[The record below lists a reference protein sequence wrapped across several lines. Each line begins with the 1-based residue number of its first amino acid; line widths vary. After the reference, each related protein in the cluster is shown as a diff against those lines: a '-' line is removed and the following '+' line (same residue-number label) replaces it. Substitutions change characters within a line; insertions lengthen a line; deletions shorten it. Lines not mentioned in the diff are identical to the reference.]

1 MSYGADV
8 RDELQLALSRAD
20 GSDSAG
26 VIVHSLKVLILED
39 HPFQL
44 MALHQMLNAN
54 QVFDVLAADSVE
66 VARLSLQSRG
76 PVDIAICD
84 LQMEGPD
91 GLELIRFMAENGL
104 ARALIIVSCSAAC
117 VLEGVAQLALAQG
130 LNVLG
135 YMQKPASAG
144 ALYELL
150 EAYGPGRSDCIEQA
164 ASGSTFS
171 ALCAI
176 ELFDPTG
183 SGPIDVASIAE
194 QWITYFQP
202 KVSLQGELLGAEAL
216 VRWQHPVYGLL
227 APGRFIEAIEAEG
240 LTVALTWRVLD
251 QALQF
256 SAQAMRE
263 QGEALSVA
271 VNIDPHVLQQ
281 LDFAEQITQALA
293 RHGVPATAL
302 TLEILEQ
309 DAARP
314 ETWQLE
320 GLLRLCMQGCKLS
333 IDDFGMGASNIDR
346 LLQLPFSELKIP
358 TEFVRGMADDARK
371 SAVVAGALLMAQ
383 RLSMSVV
390 VEGVETSEDVHSLLA
405 LGDPAIQGYFIAR
418 PMSASAFM
426 RWVAERDSGHLHAV
440 CRDDPLQDIPLSCK

>member
-1 MSYGADV
+1 M
-8 RDELQLALSRAD
+8 
-20 GSDSAG
+20 
-26 VIVHSLKVLILED
+26 HSLKVLILED

-54 QVFDVLAADSVE
+54 QVFDVLVADSVE

-271 VNIDPHVLQQ
+271 VNIDPQVLQQ

-390 VEGVETSEDVHSLLA
+390 VEGVETIEDVHSLLA

-440 CRDDPLQDIPLSCK
+440 CRDDPLQDMPLSCK

>member
-1 MSYGADV
+1 M
-8 RDELQLALSRAD
+8 
-20 GSDSAG
+20 
-26 VIVHSLKVLILED
+26 HSLKVLILED

-390 VEGVETSEDVHSLLA
+390 VEGVETIEDVHSLLA

>member
-1 MSYGADV
+1 M
-8 RDELQLALSRAD
+8 
-20 GSDSAG
+20 
-26 VIVHSLKVLILED
+26 HSLKVLILED

-135 YMQKPASAG
+135 YMQKPASAV

-150 EAYGPGRSDCIEQA
+150 EAYGPGRSDCVPQA
-164 ASGSTFS
+164 SAGSVFG
-171 ALCAI
+171 ALSAI

-183 SGPIDVASIAE
+183 NGPIDVASIAE
-194 QWITYFQP
+194 QWIAYFQP
-202 KVSLQGELLGAEAL
+202 KVSLQGELLGVEAL
-216 VRWQHPVYGLL
+216 VRWQHPLYGLL
-227 APGRFIEAIEAEG
+227 APGRFIDAIEAEG

-256 SAQAMRE
+256 SAQVMRE
-263 QGEALSVA
+263 QGEPLSVA
-271 VNIDPHVLQQ
+271 VNIDPQVLQQ

-390 VEGVETSEDVHSLLA
+390 VEGVETIGDVHSLLA

-418 PMSASAFM
+418 PMPASAFM
-426 RWVAERDSGHLHAV
+426 HWVAERDSGHLQAV
-440 CRDDPLQDIPLSCK
+440 SQDDSPQDMPLSCK

>member
-1 MSYGADV
+1 
-8 RDELQLALSRAD
+8 
-20 GSDSAG
+20 

-135 YMQKPASAG
+135 YMQKPASAV

-150 EAYGPGRSDCIEQA
+150 EAYGPGRSDCVPQA
-164 ASGSTFS
+164 SAGSVFG
-171 ALCAI
+171 ALSAI

-183 SGPIDVASIAE
+183 NGPIDVASIAE
-194 QWITYFQP
+194 QWIAYFQP
-202 KVSLQGELLGAEAL
+202 KVSLQGELLGVEAL
-216 VRWQHPVYGLL
+216 VRWQHPLYGLL
-227 APGRFIEAIEAEG
+227 APGRFIDAIEAEG

-256 SAQAMRE
+256 AAQVMRE
-263 QGEALSVA
+263 QGEPLSVA
-271 VNIDPHVLQQ
+271 VNIDPQVLQQ

-320 GLLRLCMQGCKLS
+320 GLLRLCMQGCNLS

-390 VEGVETSEDVHSLLA
+390 VEGVETIEDVHSLLA

-418 PMSASAFM
+418 PMPASAFM
-426 RWVAERDSGHLHAV
+426 HWVAERDSGHLQAV
-440 CRDDPLQDIPLSCK
+440 SQDDLPQDMPLSCK

>member
-1 MSYGADV
+1 M
-8 RDELQLALSRAD
+8 
-20 GSDSAG
+20 
-26 VIVHSLKVLILED
+26 HSLKVLILED

-54 QVFDVLAADSVE
+54 QVFDVLVADSVE

-117 VLEGVAQLALAQG
+117 VLEGAAQLALAQG

-135 YMQKPASAG
+135 YVQKPASAG

-164 ASGSTFS
+164 SPGSAFR
-171 ALCAI
+171 ALSAI

-256 SAQAMRE
+256 SAQVMRE
-263 QGEALSVA
+263 QGEPLSVA
-271 VNIDPHVLQQ
+271 VNIDPQVLQQ

-302 TLEILEQ
+302 TLEIIEQ

-390 VEGVETSEDVHSLLA
+390 VEGVETIEDVHSLLA

-418 PMSASAFM
+418 PMPASAFM
-426 RWVAERDSGHLHAV
+426 RWMAEHDSSHLHAV
-440 CRDDPLQDIPLSCK
+440 SKDDRPQDMPLSCK

>member
-1 MSYGADV
+1 M
-8 RDELQLALSRAD
+8 
-20 GSDSAG
+20 
-26 VIVHSLKVLILED
+26 HSLKVLILED

-135 YMQKPASAG
+135 YMQKPASAV

-150 EAYGPGRSDCIEQA
+150 EAYGPGRSDCVPQA
-164 ASGSTFS
+164 SAGSVFG
-171 ALCAI
+171 ALSAI

-183 SGPIDVASIAE
+183 NGPIDVASIAE
-194 QWITYFQP
+194 QWIAYFQP
-202 KVSLQGELLGAEAL
+202 KVSLQGELLGVEAL
-216 VRWQHPVYGLL
+216 VRWQHPLYGLL
-227 APGRFIEAIEAEG
+227 APGRFIDAIEAEG

-256 SAQAMRE
+256 SAQVMRE
-263 QGEALSVA
+263 QGEPLSVA
-271 VNIDPHVLQQ
+271 VNIDPQVLQQ

-358 TEFVRGMADDARK
+358 TEFVRGMADPARK

-390 VEGVETSEDVHSLLA
+390 VEGVETIEDVHSLLA

-418 PMSASAFM
+418 PMPASAFM
-426 RWVAERDSGHLHAV
+426 HWVAERDSGHLQAV
-440 CRDDPLQDIPLSCK
+440 SQDDLPQDMPLSCK

>member
-1 MSYGADV
+1 M
-8 RDELQLALSRAD
+8 
-20 GSDSAG
+20 
-26 VIVHSLKVLILED
+26 HSLKVLILED

-150 EAYGPGRSDCIEQA
+150 DAYGPGRSDCIEQA

-390 VEGVETSEDVHSLLA
+390 VEGVETTEDVHSLLA

>member
-1 MSYGADV
+1 M
-8 RDELQLALSRAD
+8 
-20 GSDSAG
+20 
-26 VIVHSLKVLILED
+26 HSLKVLILED

-164 ASGSTFS
+164 ASGSAFS

-390 VEGVETSEDVHSLLA
+390 VEGVETIEDVHSLLA

>member
-1 MSYGADV
+1 M
-8 RDELQLALSRAD
+8 
-20 GSDSAG
+20 
-26 VIVHSLKVLILED
+26 HSLKVLILED

-150 EAYGPGRSDCIEQA
+150 KAYGPGRSDCIEQA

-390 VEGVETSEDVHSLLA
+390 VEGVETIEDVHSLLA

>member
-1 MSYGADV
+1 M
-8 RDELQLALSRAD
+8 
-20 GSDSAG
+20 
-26 VIVHSLKVLILED
+26 HSLKVLILED

-135 YMQKPASAG
+135 YMQKPASAV

-150 EAYGPGRSDCIEQA
+150 EAYGPGRSDCVSQA
-164 ASGSTFS
+164 SAGSAFG
-171 ALCAI
+171 ALSAI

-183 SGPIDVASIAE
+183 NGPIDVASIAE
-194 QWITYFQP
+194 QWIAYFQP
-202 KVSLQGELLGAEAL
+202 KVSLQGELLGVEAL
-216 VRWQHPVYGLL
+216 VRWQHPLYGLL
-227 APGRFIEAIEAEG
+227 APGRFIDAIEAEG
-240 LTVALTWRVLD
+240 LTVALTWRILD

-256 SAQAMRE
+256 SAQVMRE
-263 QGEALSVA
+263 QGEPLSVA
-271 VNIDPHVLQQ
+271 VNIDPQVLQQ

-390 VEGVETSEDVHSLLA
+390 VEGVETIEDVHSLLA

-418 PMSASAFM
+418 PMPVPAFM
-426 RWVAERDSGHLHAV
+426 RWMAERDSCHLQAV
-440 CRDDPLQDIPLSCK
+440 SQDDSPQDMPLSCK

>member
-1 MSYGADV
+1 M
-8 RDELQLALSRAD
+8 
-20 GSDSAG
+20 
-26 VIVHSLKVLILED
+26 HSLKVLILED

-150 EAYGPGRSDCIEQA
+150 DAYGPGRSDCIEQA

-390 VEGVETSEDVHSLLA
+390 VEGVETIEDVHSLLA

-440 CRDDPLQDIPLSCK
+440 CRDDPLQDMPLSCK

>member
-1 MSYGADV
+1 M
-8 RDELQLALSRAD
+8 
-20 GSDSAG
+20 
-26 VIVHSLKVLILED
+26 IVHSLKVLILED

-135 YMQKPASAG
+135 YMQKPASAV

-150 EAYGPGRSDCIEQA
+150 EAYGPGRSDCVSQA
-164 ASGSTFS
+164 SAGSAFG
-171 ALCAI
+171 ALSAI

-183 SGPIDVASIAE
+183 NGPIDVASIAE
-194 QWITYFQP
+194 QWIAYFQP
-202 KVSLQGELLGAEAL
+202 KVSLQGELLGVEAL
-216 VRWQHPVYGLL
+216 VRWQHPLYGLL
-227 APGRFIEAIEAEG
+227 APGRFIDAIEAEG
-240 LTVALTWRVLD
+240 LTVALTWRILD

-256 SAQAMRE
+256 SAQVMRE
-263 QGEALSVA
+263 QGEPLSVA
-271 VNIDPHVLQQ
+271 VNIDPQVLQQ

-390 VEGVETSEDVHSLLA
+390 VEGVETIEDVHSLLA

-418 PMSASAFM
+418 PMPVPAFM
-426 RWVAERDSGHLHAV
+426 RWMAERDSCHLQAV
-440 CRDDPLQDIPLSCK
+440 SQDDSPQDMPLSCK

>member
-1 MSYGADV
+1 M
-8 RDELQLALSRAD
+8 
-20 GSDSAG
+20 
-26 VIVHSLKVLILED
+26 HSLKVLILED

-150 EAYGPGRSDCIEQA
+150 EAYGPGRSDCVPQA
-164 ASGSTFS
+164 SAGSVFG
-171 ALCAI
+171 ALSAI

-183 SGPIDVASIAE
+183 NGPIDVASIAE
-194 QWITYFQP
+194 QWIAYFQP
-202 KVSLQGELLGAEAL
+202 KVSLQGELLGVEAL
-216 VRWQHPVYGLL
+216 VRWQHPLYGLL
-227 APGRFIEAIEAEG
+227 APGRFIDAIEAEG

-256 SAQAMRE
+256 SAQVMRE
-263 QGEALSVA
+263 QGEPLSVA
-271 VNIDPHVLQQ
+271 VNIDPQVLQQ

-390 VEGVETSEDVHSLLA
+390 VEGVETIEDVHSLLA

-418 PMSASAFM
+418 PMPVPAFM
-426 RWVAERDSGHLHAV
+426 RWMAERDSSHLQAV
-440 CRDDPLQDIPLSCK
+440 SQDDSPQDMPLSCK

>member
-1 MSYGADV
+1 M
-8 RDELQLALSRAD
+8 
-20 GSDSAG
+20 
-26 VIVHSLKVLILED
+26 HSLKVLILED

-135 YMQKPASAG
+135 YMQKPASAV

-150 EAYGPGRSDCIEQA
+150 EAYGPGRSDCVPQA
-164 ASGSTFS
+164 SAGSVFG
-171 ALCAI
+171 ALSAI

-183 SGPIDVASIAE
+183 NGPIDVASIAE
-194 QWITYFQP
+194 QWIAYFQP
-202 KVSLQGELLGAEAL
+202 KVSLQGELLGVEAL
-216 VRWQHPVYGLL
+216 VRWQHPLYGLL
-227 APGRFIEAIEAEG
+227 APGRFIDAIEAEG

-256 SAQAMRE
+256 AAQVMRE
-263 QGEALSVA
+263 QGEPLSVA
-271 VNIDPHVLQQ
+271 VNIDPQVLQQ

-320 GLLRLCMQGCKLS
+320 GLLRLCMQGCNLS

-390 VEGVETSEDVHSLLA
+390 VEGVETIEDVHSLLA

-418 PMSASAFM
+418 PMPASAFM
-426 RWVAERDSGHLHAV
+426 HWVAERDSGHLQAV
-440 CRDDPLQDIPLSCK
+440 SQDDLPQDMPLSCK

>member
-1 MSYGADV
+1 M
-8 RDELQLALSRAD
+8 
-20 GSDSAG
+20 
-26 VIVHSLKVLILED
+26 HSLKVLILED

-183 SGPIDVASIAE
+183 SGPIDVAFIAE

-263 QGEALSVA
+263 QGKALSVA
-271 VNIDPHVLQQ
+271 VNIDPQVLQQ

-390 VEGVETSEDVHSLLA
+390 VEGVETIEDVHSLLA

-440 CRDDPLQDIPLSCK
+440 CRDDPLQDMPLSCK

>member
-1 MSYGADV
+1 M
-8 RDELQLALSRAD
+8 
-20 GSDSAG
+20 
-26 VIVHSLKVLILED
+26 IVHSLKVLILED

-135 YMQKPASAG
+135 YMQKPASAV

-150 EAYGPGRSDCIEQA
+150 EAYGPGRSDCVPQA
-164 ASGSTFS
+164 SAGSVFG
-171 ALCAI
+171 ALSAI

-183 SGPIDVASIAE
+183 NGPIDVASIAE
-194 QWITYFQP
+194 QWIAYFQP
-202 KVSLQGELLGAEAL
+202 KVSLQGELLGVEAL
-216 VRWQHPVYGLL
+216 VRWQHPLYGLL
-227 APGRFIEAIEAEG
+227 APGRFIDAIEAEG

-256 SAQAMRE
+256 SAQVMRE
-263 QGEALSVA
+263 QGEPLSVA
-271 VNIDPHVLQQ
+271 VNIDPQVLQQ

-390 VEGVETSEDVHSLLA
+390 VEGVETIGDVHSLLA

-418 PMSASAFM
+418 PMPASAFM
-426 RWVAERDSGHLHAV
+426 HWVAERDSGHLQAV
-440 CRDDPLQDIPLSCK
+440 SQDDSPQDMPLSCK

>member
-1 MSYGADV
+1 M
-8 RDELQLALSRAD
+8 
-20 GSDSAG
+20 
-26 VIVHSLKVLILED
+26 HSLKVLILED

-271 VNIDPHVLQQ
+271 VNLDPHVLQQ

-390 VEGVETSEDVHSLLA
+390 VEGVETIEDVHSLLA

-426 RWVAERDSGHLHAV
+426 RWVAERDSSHLHAV
-440 CRDDPLQDIPLSCK
+440 CRDDPLQDMPLSCK

>member
-1 MSYGADV
+1 M
-8 RDELQLALSRAD
+8 
-20 GSDSAG
+20 
-26 VIVHSLKVLILED
+26 HSLKVLILED

-54 QVFDVLAADSVE
+54 QVFDVLVADSVE
-66 VARLSLQSRG
+66 VARLSLQTRG

-117 VLEGVAQLALAQG
+117 VLEGAAQLALAQG

-135 YMQKPASAG
+135 YVQKPASAG

-164 ASGSTFS
+164 SPGSAFR
-171 ALCAI
+171 ALSAI

-256 SAQAMRE
+256 SAQVMRE
-263 QGEALSVA
+263 QGEPLSVA
-271 VNIDPHVLQQ
+271 VNIDPQVLQQ

-302 TLEILEQ
+302 TLEIIEQ

-333 IDDFGMGASNIDR
+333 IDDFGMGASNMDR

-390 VEGVETSEDVHSLLA
+390 VEGVETIEDVHSLLA

-418 PMSASAFM
+418 PMPASAFM
-426 RWVAERDSGHLHAV
+426 RWMAEHDSSHLHAV
-440 CRDDPLQDIPLSCK
+440 SKDDRPQDMPLSCK

>member
-1 MSYGADV
+1 M
-8 RDELQLALSRAD
+8 
-20 GSDSAG
+20 
-26 VIVHSLKVLILED
+26 HSLKVLILED

-164 ASGSTFS
+164 SSGSTFS

-263 QGEALSVA
+263 HGEALSVA

-390 VEGVETSEDVHSLLA
+390 VEGVETIEDVHSLLA

-440 CRDDPLQDIPLSCK
+440 CRDDPLQDMPLSCK

>member
-1 MSYGADV
+1 MSYGAGV
-8 RDELQLALSRAD
+8 RDELQLALSRAY

-117 VLEGVAQLALAQG
+117 VLEGVAQLAFAQG

-227 APGRFIEAIEAEG
+227 APGRFLEAIEAEG

-251 QALQF
+251 QALRF

-281 LDFAEQITQALA
+281 LDFAEQITQALV

-390 VEGVETSEDVHSLLA
+390 VEGVETIEDVHSLLA

>member
-1 MSYGADV
+1 M
-8 RDELQLALSRAD
+8 
-20 GSDSAG
+20 
-26 VIVHSLKVLILED
+26 HSLKVLILED

-54 QVFDVLAADSVE
+54 QVFDVLVADSVE

-117 VLEGVAQLALAQG
+117 VLEGAAQLALAQG

-135 YMQKPASAG
+135 YVQKPASAG

-164 ASGSTFS
+164 SPGSAFR
-171 ALCAI
+171 ALSAI

-227 APGRFIEAIEAEG
+227 APGRFIKAIEAEG

-263 QGEALSVA
+263 QGEPLSVA
-271 VNIDPHVLQQ
+271 VNIDPQVLQQ

-302 TLEILEQ
+302 TLEIIEQ

-333 IDDFGMGASNIDR
+333 IDDFGMGASNMDR

-390 VEGVETSEDVHSLLA
+390 VEGVETIEDVHSLLA

-418 PMSASAFM
+418 PMPASAFM
-426 RWVAERDSGHLHAV
+426 RWMAEHDSSHLHAV
-440 CRDDPLQDIPLSCK
+440 SKDDRPQDMPLSCK

>member
-1 MSYGADV
+1 M
-8 RDELQLALSRAD
+8 
-20 GSDSAG
+20 
-26 VIVHSLKVLILED
+26 IVHSLKVLILED

-135 YMQKPASAG
+135 YMQKPASAV

-150 EAYGPGRSDCIEQA
+150 EAYGPGRSDCVPQA
-164 ASGSTFS
+164 SAGSVFG
-171 ALCAI
+171 ALSAI

-183 SGPIDVASIAE
+183 NVPIDVASIAE
-194 QWITYFQP
+194 QWIAYFQP
-202 KVSLQGELLGAEAL
+202 KVSLQGELLGVEAL
-216 VRWQHPVYGLL
+216 VRWQHPLYGLL
-227 APGRFIEAIEAEG
+227 APGRFIDAIEAEG
-240 LTVALTWRVLD
+240 LTVALTWRILD

-256 SAQAMRE
+256 SAQVMRE
-263 QGEALSVA
+263 QVEPLSVA
-271 VNIDPHVLQQ
+271 VNIDPQVLQQ

-346 LLQLPFSELKIP
+346 LLQLPFSELKVP

-390 VEGVETSEDVHSLLA
+390 VEGVETIEDVHSLLA

-418 PMSASAFM
+418 PMPVPAFM
-426 RWVAERDSGHLHAV
+426 RWMAERDSCHLQAV
-440 CRDDPLQDIPLSCK
+440 SQDDSPQDMPLSCK

>member
-1 MSYGADV
+1 
-8 RDELQLALSRAD
+8 
-20 GSDSAG
+20 
-26 VIVHSLKVLILED
+26 
-39 HPFQL
+39 
-44 MALHQMLNAN
+44 
-54 QVFDVLAADSVE
+54 E

-390 VEGVETSEDVHSLLA
+390 VEGVETIEDVHSLLA

-426 RWVAERDSGHLHAV
+426 RWVAERDSSHLHAV
-440 CRDDPLQDIPLSCK
+440 CRDDPLQDMPLSCK

>member
-1 MSYGADV
+1 M
-8 RDELQLALSRAD
+8 
-20 GSDSAG
+20 
-26 VIVHSLKVLILED
+26 HSLKVLILED

-271 VNIDPHVLQQ
+271 VNIDPQVLQQ

-390 VEGVETSEDVHSLLA
+390 VEGVETIEDVHSLLA

>member
-1 MSYGADV
+1 M
-8 RDELQLALSRAD
+8 
-20 GSDSAG
+20 
-26 VIVHSLKVLILED
+26 HSLKVLILED

-302 TLEILEQ
+302 TLEIIEQ

-390 VEGVETSEDVHSLLA
+390 VEGVETIEDVHSLLA

>member
-1 MSYGADV
+1 M
-8 RDELQLALSRAD
+8 
-20 GSDSAG
+20 
-26 VIVHSLKVLILED
+26 IVHSLKVLILED

-302 TLEILEQ
+302 TLEIIEQ

-390 VEGVETSEDVHSLLA
+390 VEGVETIEDVHSLLA

>member
-1 MSYGADV
+1 M
-8 RDELQLALSRAD
+8 
-20 GSDSAG
+20 
-26 VIVHSLKVLILED
+26 IVHSLKVLILED

-135 YMQKPASAG
+135 YMQKPASAV

-150 EAYGPGRSDCIEQA
+150 EAYGPGRSDCVPQA
-164 ASGSTFS
+164 SAGSVFG
-171 ALCAI
+171 ALSAI

-183 SGPIDVASIAE
+183 NGPIDVASIAE
-194 QWITYFQP
+194 QWIAYFQP
-202 KVSLQGELLGAEAL
+202 KVSLQGELLGVEAL
-216 VRWQHPVYGLL
+216 VRWQHPLYGLL
-227 APGRFIEAIEAEG
+227 APGRFIDAIEAEG

-256 SAQAMRE
+256 SAQVMRE
-263 QGEALSVA
+263 QGEPLSVA
-271 VNIDPHVLQQ
+271 VNIDPQVLQQ

-390 VEGVETSEDVHSLLA
+390 VEGVETIEDVHSLLA

-418 PMSASAFM
+418 PMPVPAFM
-426 RWVAERDSGHLHAV
+426 RWMAERDSCHLQAV
-440 CRDDPLQDIPLSCK
+440 SQDDSPQDMPLSCK